1 MSSAP
6 WPVAVIDIGTT
17 ALRMQISEIHPDGKI
32 RKLDSFT
39 QAVSL
44 GKDSFLTG
52 SITKSTIEDCV
63 HALKMYR
70 AKLTE
75 YGISDHRQIR
85 VVASTAVKE
94 ATNRMAFLDRIY
106 VATGFEIEPLD
117 EAELH
122 RVTFVGALPLIE
134 ANSEIFKNPSVL
146 CEVSG
151 GTTEVLFFKG
161 EEVLYS
167 QTYRQGS
174 QRLRKKMDGYRGPIS
189 SYPDA
194 MEALMTG
201 MLGQITHHGSQ
212 YKLKNMIAIG
222 GDIRFA
228 ANQINTKSKKQ
239 PDLLQLS
246 VKELENFALEIAAES
261 VERLVSK
268 YHLSLPDAESLGP
281 ALITY
286 ATIARELGINKL
298 YVSDF
303 NLRDGLVKEFAG
315 GGKWT
320 DAVVRQILRTAKQLG
335 EKFSFDEQHSVHV
348 AKLASAI
355 FDQLRDLHQL
365 NSRYKLILELAATLH
380 EIGVFVSTR
389 SYHKHTAYLIRHA
402 EFFGTSAHDV
412 ELVAMVARYHR
423 RAFPQRSHD
432 GYSKLNRRDRVSV
445 SKLAAIL
452 RIAKALDVSRNQRI
466 QNLKCQKVGSNVR
479 LTTSDVADLSV
490 CLLYT
495 SPSPRDQRG
504 SRMPSSA

>member
-1 MSSAP
+1 MPTSQQQRGITDSNYPDLDIAVPSAP
-6 WPVAVIDIGTT
+6 WPVAVVDIGTT
-17 ALRMQISEIHPDGKI
+17 ALRMQISEIHPNGVI

-44 GKDSFLTG
+44 GKDSFITG
-52 SITKSTIEDCV
+52 SISKSTIEDCV
-63 HALKMYR
+63 HALTMYR

-75 YGISDHRQIR
+75 YGILDHRQIR

-122 RVTFVGALPLIE
+122 RVTFIGALPLIE
-134 ANSEIFKNPSVL
+134 AHPDTFDKPSVL

-174 QRLRKKMDGYRGPIS
+174 LRIRKTMEGYRGPVS

-201 MLGQITHHGSQ
+201 MLGQLKHQSSQ
-212 YKLKNMIAIG
+212 LKLKNMIAIG

-228 ANQINTKSKKQ
+228 ANQLTTKSKKK
-239 PDLLQLS
+239 PDLFQLS
-246 VKELENFALEIAAES
+246 VKELEKFALEIAAES

-286 ATIARELGINKL
+286 VTIARELGIDKL

-315 GGKWT
+315 RGKWT
-320 DAVVRQILRTAKQLG
+320 DAIVRQILRTAQQLG

-348 AKLASAI
+348 AKLASTM

-365 NSRYKLILELAATLH
+365 NQSYKLILELAATLH
-380 EIGVFVSTR
+380 EIGVFVS
-389 SYHKHTAYLIRHA
+389 
-402 EFFGTSAHDV
+402 
-412 ELVAMVARYHR
+412 
-423 RAFPQRSHD
+423 
-432 GYSKLNRRDRVSV
+432 
-445 SKLAAIL
+445 
-452 RIAKALDVSRNQRI
+452 
-466 QNLKCQKVGSNVR
+466 
-479 LTTSDVADLSV
+479 

-495 SPSPRDQRG
+495 SPSPRDRQK